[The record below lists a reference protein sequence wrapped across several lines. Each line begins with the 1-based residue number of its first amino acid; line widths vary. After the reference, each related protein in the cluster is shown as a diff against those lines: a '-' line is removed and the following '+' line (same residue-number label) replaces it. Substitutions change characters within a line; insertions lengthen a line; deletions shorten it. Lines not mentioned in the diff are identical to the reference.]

1 MLTRFYAA
9 FTSFLM
15 IVAFAMPSRAAEPG
29 AGFHVIKYALALSPD
44 LASKTVAGT
53 ETILLRSETHD
64 LRQIVFSGNA
74 LIMDSATLNGKAVH
88 VSTDHGALAF
98 SPPDGLE
105 QGDTAL
111 LRIVYHGTPQKGI
124 TFTPASVYTSY
135 DACDWMICAE
145 DAPGDKAEFSLDLRV
160 PAGMTSLAS
169 GKFIGKSKAKDGSEI
184 HHWRSSRPYSAY
196 LFDFAMGKLVTARS
210 HQDHAELLYMSD
222 EANKQEL
229 LQTFGETGAM
239 VKFLSEKAGLDLPA
253 GSYAQLLVSGDE
265 AQEAATYSIIGKDNI
280 DSKDDWAIVH
290 ELAHQW
296 WGNSVTCATWKD
308 FWLNEGITVYMT
320 AAWKEHQH
328 GHDAYEAEMNVA
340 RVRVAKIKAKGWDRP
355 LAFGGEYPSIGVR
368 RAVQYSKGALFM
380 EHLRSV
386 LGDDVFWAG
395 LRAYT
400 RAHAGGT
407 VTSIDLEQAMEKAS
421 GRNLSETFAEWVFGK

>member
-1 MLTRFYAA
+1 MLTRLYAA
-9 FTSFLM
+9 AISALM
-15 IVAFAMPSRAAEPG
+15 LVAFTMPSHALEPG
-29 AGFHVIKYALALSPD
+29 AGFNVIKYALTLSPD

-53 ETILLRSETHD
+53 EIILFQSEVHD

-74 LIMDSATLNGKAVH
+74 LIMDDATLNGKPVQ
-88 VSTDHGALAF
+88 VSTNYGVLSF
-98 SPPDGLE
+98 NLPDGME
-105 QGDTAL
+105 QGSTAS
-111 LRIVYHGTPQKGI
+111 LRIVYHGTPRKGI
-124 TFTPASVYTSY
+124 TFTPNSVYTSY
-135 DACDWMICAE
+135 DACDWMICVE
-145 DAPGDKAEFSLDLRV
+145 DAPGGKAAFSLDLHI

-169 GKFIGKSKAKDGSEI
+169 GKLVRKSKAKDGSEI
-184 HHWRSSRPYSAY
+184 HHWQSSRPYSAY
-196 LFDFAMGKLVTARS
+196 LFDFAMGKFVTARS

-222 EANKQEL
+222 VANKQEL
-229 LQTFGETGAM
+229 LQAFGETGAM
-239 VKFLSEKAGLDLPA
+239 VKFLSEKAGLGLPA

-280 DSKDDWAIVH
+280 DSKDDWVIVH

-296 WGNSVTCATWKD
+296 WGNLVTCATWKD

-340 RVRVAKIKAKGWDRP
+340 RNRVAKIKAKGWDKP

-380 EHLRSV
+380 EYLRGV
-386 LGDDVFWAG
+386 LGDEAFWAG

-407 VTSIDLEQAMEKAS
+407 ATSIDLERSMEKAS
-421 GRNLSETFAEWVFGK
+421 GRDLSDTFAEWVFGK